1 MTCFEFIVYAIL
13 IVTFKEFVV
22 YWLMLI
28 SRFTYIG
35 VIQFITMR
43 YLPTLVMNVVFAPIV
58 YLVYKQF
65 DIYIEPNDFDMKDI

>member
-1 MTCFEFIVYAIL
+1 
-13 IVTFKEFVV
+13 
-22 YWLMLI
+22 
-28 SRFTYIG
+28 
-35 VIQFITMR
+35 MR